1 MAEVIVVD
9 TPEAAGEMVAAHI
22 VAQVR
27 AGGGAVPGAG
37 AGAGL
42 GGRAGRGF
50 TLGVA
55 TGSTPLP
62 VYQALRNFADAGQ
75 DFSTMSAFALDEYV
89 GLPEGHPESYR
100 AVVDREVTV
109 PLGLAPERVHVPDG
123 SLAGIETAGE
133 RYEAALEA
141 SGGVDLQLLGIGA
154 TGHLGFN
161 EPGSSFGSLTRVKT
175 LTERTRIDNARFFSS
190 LDEVPIHCVTQGLGT
205 ILRARHLV
213 LLAFGPAKAEALAAA
228 VEGPVSASM
237 PGSAIQL
244 HPRVTVVVD
253 AAAASRL
260 AFGDYYRW
268 AQDHKPDWQ
277 GM

>member
-9 TPEAAGEMVAAHI
+9 SAAAAGELVASHI
-22 VAQVR
+22 VREVASLP
-27 AGGGAVPGAG
+27 AY
-37 AGAGL
+37 
-42 GGRAGRGF
+42 

-62 VYQALRNFADAGQ
+62 VYEALAAHARAGV
-75 DFSTMSAFALDEYV
+75 DFSQVSAFALDEYV
-89 GLPEGHPESYR
+89 GLPAGHPESYR
-100 AVVDREVTV
+100 AVVDRHVAQ
-109 PLGLAPERVHVPDG
+109 PLGLDPRNVHVPDG
-123 SLAGIETAGE
+123 SLAGIETAGQ
-133 RYEAALEA
+133 RYEDAL
-141 SGGVDLQLLGIGA
+141 SGHGGVDLQLLGIGA

-175 LTERTRIDNARFFSS
+175 LTERTRIDNARFFAS

-213 LLAFGPAKAEALAAA
+213 LLAFGEGKADAVAAA
-228 VEGPVSASM
+228 VEGPLTASM

-244 HPRVTVVVD
+244 HAHVTVVLD
-253 AAAASRL
+253 PAAASGLEHRE
-260 AFGDYYRW
+260 YYQW

-277 GM
+277 GI